1 MSFEF
6 INTDSRAIIKVIG
19 VGGGGGNAINTMAG
33 QGIQGVEFIAV
44 NTDIQALENSKADI
58 RLQLGPKLAKGLGA
72 GANPDRGREAAEES
86 IEEIRKVIGQCDM
99 AFVTC
104 GLGGG
109 TGTGAAPVVARAC
122 KELGALTVAVVT
134 KPFTFEGQS
143 RMKNATKGWEM
154 LKKHVDTIITI
165 PNDRLLS
172 MSGRGARFIESM
184 KMADD
189 ILVQAVKGI
198 TDTINL
204 PGYINP
210 DFADV
215 RAIMNEMGPALMG
228 AGLGYGDHR
237 GSDAVNM
244 AIASPLLQD
253 ISIDGARGVLVN
265 ISSREDLLS
274 MAEVTEITTVIHE
287 EAHDEANIILGVT
300 FDESLGDALRVTV
313 VATGINIENLDL
325 LPDKVTAMPRQRRES
340 GAGGAPVQTA
350 PAGRESLPQEVR
362 PNVIRKHNPFLDIG
376 LDEDKMDIPTFIRRN
391 EN

>member
-6 INTDSRAIIKVIG
+6 INSDSRAVIKVIG

-33 QGIQGVEFIAV
+33 QNIQGVEFIAV
-44 NTDIQALENSKADI
+44 NTDVQALENSKADI
-58 RLQLGPKLAKGLGA
+58 RLQLGPKSAKGLGA

-86 IEEIRKVIGQCDM
+86 MEEIRKVIGQCDM
-99 AFVTC
+99 VFVTC

-134 KPFTFEGQS
+134 KPFSFEGQA
-143 RMKNATKGWEM
+143 RTKNANKGWEM
-154 LKKHVDTIITI
+154 LKKHVDTIITV

-172 MSGRGARFIESM
+172 MSGRGVRFIDSM

-237 GSDAVNM
+237 GADAVNM

-274 MAEVTEITTVIHE
+274 MAEVTEITSIIHE
-287 EAHDEANIILGVT
+287 EAHDDANIILGVT
-300 FDESLGDALRVTV
+300 FDENLGEALRVTV
-313 VATGINIENLDL
+313 VATGINIEDLDS
-325 LPDKVTAMPRQRRES
+325 LPDKVTSLPRQRREGS
-340 GAGGAPVQTA
+340 APT
-350 PAGRESLPQEVR
+350 PSTTGKEPISSEGRQS
-362 PNVIRKHNPFLDIG
+362 VIRKRNPFLDVG
-376 LDEDKMDIPTFIRRN
+376 FDEDKLETPTFIRRN

>member
-6 INTDSRAIIKVIG
+6 INSDSRAVIKVIG

-33 QGIQGVEFIAV
+33 QNIQGVEFIAV
-44 NTDIQALENSKADI
+44 NTDVQALENSKADI
-58 RLQLGPKLAKGLGA
+58 RLQLGPKSAKGLGA

-86 IEEIRKVIGQCDM
+86 MDEIRKVIGQCDM
-99 AFVTC
+99 VFVTC

-134 KPFTFEGQS
+134 KPFSFEGQS
-143 RMKNATKGWEM
+143 RSKNANKGWEM
-154 LKKHVDTIITI
+154 LKKHVDTIITV

-172 MSGRGARFIESM
+172 MSGRGVRFIDSM
-184 KMADD
+184 KMADE

-237 GSDAVNM
+237 GADAVNM

-274 MAEVTEITTVIHE
+274 MVEVTEITSIINE
-287 EAHDEANIILGVT
+287 EAHDDANIILGVT
-300 FDESLGDALRVTV
+300 FDENLGEALRVTV
-313 VATGINIENLDL
+313 VATGINVEDLDS
-325 LPDKVTAMPRQRRES
+325 LPDKVTSLPRQRRE
-340 GAGGAPVQTA
+340 GALPPQPATGKEPVVQE
-350 PAGRESLPQEVR
+350 GRQ
-362 PNVIRKHNPFLDIG
+362 NVTRKRNPFLDVG
-376 LDEDKMDIPTFIRRN
+376 FDEEKLVTPTFIRRN

>member
-6 INTDSRAIIKVIG
+6 ADTDSRAVIKVIG
-19 VGGGGGNAINTMAG
+19 VGGGGGNAINTMEG
-33 QGIQGVEFIAV
+33 KNILGVEFIAA
-44 NTDIQALENSKADI
+44 NTDIQALENSKADV
-58 RLQLGPKLAKGLGA
+58 RLQLGPNLAKGLGA
-72 GANPDRGREAAEES
+72 GANPERGREAAEES
-86 IEEIRKVIGQCDM
+86 VEEIRKLIGKCDM
-99 AFVTC
+99 VFVTA

-109 TGTGAAPVVARAC
+109 TGTGAAPVVARIS

-134 KPFTFEGQS
+134 KPFTFEGRT
-143 RMKNATKGWEM
+143 RMKNANKGWEM

-172 MSGRGARFIESM
+172 LSGKGGRFIDGM

-215 RAIMNEMGPALMG
+215 KAIMNEMGAALMG
-228 AGLGYGDHR
+228 AGIGVGDNR
-237 GSDAVNM
+237 GSEAINM

-253 ISIDGARGVLVN
+253 ISIDGAKGVLVN

-274 MAEVTEITTVIHE
+274 MAEVTEVTSIIHE
-287 EAHDEANIILGVT
+287 EAHADANIILGVT
-300 FDESLGDALRVTV
+300 FDESLGEALRVTV
-313 VATGINIENLDL
+313 IATGINSEEDL
-325 LPDKVTAMPRQRRES
+325 PEKV
-340 GAGGAPVQTA
+340 APLTA
-350 PAGRESLPQEVR
+350 PRGKVAQTLPFNQKEKRVPTEPR
-362 PNVIRKHNPFLDIG
+362 ANSTKKQRNPFLDVG
-376 LDEDKMDIPTFIRRN
+376 LDEDKLDTPTFIRRN

>member
-6 INTDSRAIIKVIG
+6 ITSDSRAVIKVIG
-19 VGGGGGNAINTMAG
+19 VGGGGGNAINTMAD
-33 QGIQGVEFIAV
+33 QGISGVEFIAV
-44 NTDIQALENSKADI
+44 NTDVQALENSKADI
-58 RLQLGPKLAKGLGA
+58 RLQLGPKSAKGLGA
-72 GANPDRGREAAEES
+72 GANPERGREAAEES
-86 IEEIRKVIGQCDM
+86 TEEIRQIIGQCDM
-99 AFVTC
+99 VFVTA

-109 TGTGAAPVVARAC
+109 TGTGAAPVVARIS

-134 KPFTFEGQS
+134 KPFTFEG
-143 RMKNATKGWEM
+143 RTRAKNALKGWEL
-154 LKKHVDTIITI
+154 LKKHVDTIITV
-165 PNDRLLS
+165 PNDRLLTLA
-172 MSGRGARFIESM
+172 GRGVRFIDSM

-215 RAIMNEMGPALMG
+215 KAIMNEMGPALMG

-237 GSDAVNM
+237 GAEAVNM

-265 ISSREDLLS
+265 ISSREDMLS
-274 MAEVTEITTVIHE
+274 MAEVTEITGIIHE
-287 EAHDEANIILGVT
+287 EAHEEANIILGVT
-300 FDESLGDALRVTV
+300 FDESLGEALRVTV
-313 VATGINIENLDL
+313 IATGINGETELDS
-325 LPDKVTAMPRQRRES
+325 LPEKVSALPRTRRVPPPTLPFHQRES
-340 GAGGAPVQTA
+340 GSSVP
-350 PAGRESLPQEVR
+350 R
-362 PNVIRKHNPFLDIG
+362 PSARKRNPFLDVG
-376 LDEDKMDIPTFIRRN
+376 FDEEKLETPTFIRRN

>member
-19 VGGGGGNAINTMAG
+19 VGGGGGNAINTMAEHN
-33 QGIQGVEFIAV
+33 IQGVEFIAM

-99 AFVTC
+99 VFVTC
-104 GLGGG
+104 GMGGG

-134 KPFTFEGQS
+134 KPFTFEGQN

-215 RAIMNEMGPALMG
+215 KAIMNEMGPALMG
-228 AGLGYGDHR
+228 AGIGYGDHR
-237 GSDAVNM
+237 GADAVNM

-300 FDESLGDALRVTV
+300 FDETLGDALRVTV

-325 LPDKVTAMPRQRRES
+325 LPDKVTAMPRQRREAVTPTPIAVGHS
-340 GAGGAPVQTA
+340 VP
-350 PAGRESLPQEVR
+350 PEGRA
-362 PNVIRKHNPFLDIG
+362 NVIRKRNPFLDVG
-376 LDEDKMDIPTFIRRN
+376 LDEDKLETPTFIRRN

>member
-6 INTDSRAIIKVIG
+6 INSDSRAVIKVIG

-33 QGIQGVEFIAV
+33 QNIQGVEFIAV
-44 NTDIQALENSKADI
+44 NTDVQALENSKADI
-58 RLQLGPKLAKGLGA
+58 RLQLGPKSAKGLGA

-86 IEEIRKVIGQCDM
+86 MEEIRKVIGQCDM
-99 AFVTC
+99 VFVTC

-134 KPFTFEGQS
+134 KPFSFEGQA
-143 RMKNATKGWEM
+143 RTKNANKGWEM
-154 LKKHVDTIITI
+154 LKKHVDTIITV

-172 MSGRGARFIESM
+172 MSGRGVRFIDSM

-237 GSDAVNM
+237 GADAVNM

-274 MAEVTEITTVIHE
+274 MAEVTEITSIIHE
-287 EAHDEANIILGVT
+287 EAHDDANIILGVT
-300 FDESLGDALRVTV
+300 FDENLGEALRVTV
-313 VATGINIENLDL
+313 VATGINIEDLDS
-325 LPDKVTAMPRQRRES
+325 LPDKVTSMPRQRRD
-340 GAGGAPVQTA
+340 G
-350 PAGRESLPQEVR
+350 SLPAQSAASKEPLSPEGR
-362 PNVIRKHNPFLDIG
+362 QNVIRKRNPFLDVG
-376 LDEDKMDIPTFIRRN
+376 FDEDKLDTPTFIRRN

>member
-6 INTDSRAIIKVIG
+6 INSDSRAIIKVIG

-33 QGIQGVEFIAV
+33 QNIRGVEFIAL

-143 RMKNATKGWEM
+143 RMKNAVKGWEM

-237 GSDAVNM
+237 GADAVNM

-265 ISSREDLLS
+265 ISSREDLLAMS
-274 MAEVTEITTVIHE
+274 EVTEITTVIHE
-287 EAHDEANIILGVT
+287 EAHPEANIILGVT
-300 FDESLGDALRVTV
+300 FDETLGDALRVTV
-313 VATGINIENLDL
+313 VATGINIENLDS
-325 LPDKVTAMPRQRRES
+325 LPAKVTPLPGQRREVS
-340 GAGGAPVQTA
+340 APVQPTVA
-350 PAGRESLPQEVR
+350 VRESLPQEGR
-362 PNVIRKHNPFLDIG
+362 NNVLRKRNPFLDVG
-376 LDEDKMDIPTFIRRN
+376 LDEDKLDTPTFIRRN

>member
-6 INTDSRAIIKVIG
+6 INSDSRAVIKVIG

-33 QGIQGVEFIAV
+33 QNIQGVEFIAV
-44 NTDIQALENSKADI
+44 NTDVQALENSKADI
-58 RLQLGPKLAKGLGA
+58 RLQLGPKSAKGLGA

-86 IEEIRKVIGQCDM
+86 MEEIRKVIGQCDM
-99 AFVTC
+99 VFVTC

-134 KPFTFEGQS
+134 KPFSFEGQA
-143 RMKNATKGWEM
+143 RTKNANKGWEM
-154 LKKHVDTIITI
+154 LKKHVDTIITV

-172 MSGRGARFIESM
+172 MSGRGVRFIDSM

-237 GSDAVNM
+237 GADAVNM

-274 MAEVTEITTVIHE
+274 MAEVTEITSIIHE
-287 EAHDEANIILGVT
+287 EAHDDANIILGVT
-300 FDESLGDALRVTV
+300 FDENLGEALRVTV
-313 VATGINIENLDL
+313 VATGINIEDLDS
-325 LPDKVTAMPRQRRES
+325 LPDKVT
-340 GAGGAPVQTA
+340 
-350 PAGRESLPQEVR
+350 SLPR
-362 PNVIRKHNPFLDIG
+362 PRRDGSVPTQAAAGKEPTAAEGRQNVIRKRNPFLDVG
-376 LDEDKMDIPTFIRRN
+376 FDEDKLETPTFIRRN

>member
-6 INTDSRAIIKVIG
+6 INSDSRAIIKVIG

-33 QGIQGVEFIAV
+33 QNIQGVEFIAV

-86 IEEIRKVIGQCDM
+86 LEEIRKVIGQCDM

-143 RMKNATKGWEM
+143 RMKNANKGWEM

-237 GSDAVNM
+237 GTDAVNM

-313 VATGINIENLDL
+313 VATGINIEDLDS
-325 LPDKVTAMPRQRRES
+325 LPDKVTALPRQRRE
-340 GAGGAPVQTA
+340 AAATPIQPPV
-350 PAGRESLPQEVR
+350 GRESALPQEGR
-362 PNVIRKHNPFLDIG
+362 QNVIRTRNPFLDVG
-376 LDEDKMDIPTFIRRN
+376 FDEDKLETPTFIRRN

>member
-6 INTDSRAIIKVIG
+6 INSDSRAIIKVIG

-33 QGIQGVEFIAV
+33 QNIQGVEFIAV
-44 NTDIQALENSKADI
+44 NTDVQALENSKADI
-58 RLQLGPKLAKGLGA
+58 RLQLGPKSAKGLGA

-86 IEEIRKVIGQCDM
+86 MEEIRKVIGQCDM
-99 AFVTC
+99 VFVTC

-134 KPFTFEGQS
+134 KPFSFEGQA
-143 RMKNATKGWEM
+143 RTKNANKGWEM
-154 LKKHVDTIITI
+154 LKKHVDTIITV

-172 MSGRGARFIESM
+172 MSGRGVRFIDSM

-237 GSDAVNM
+237 GADAVNM

-274 MAEVTEITTVIHE
+274 MAEVTEITSIIHE

-300 FDESLGDALRVTV
+300 FDENLGEALRVTV
-313 VATGINIENLDL
+313 VATGINIEDLDS
-325 LPDKVTAMPRQRRES
+325 LPDKVTSLPRQRREGS
-340 GAGGAPVQTA
+340 APTQSATGKE
-350 PAGRESLPQEVR
+350 PTSSEGRQA
-362 PNVIRKHNPFLDIG
+362 VIRKRNPFLDVG
-376 LDEDKMDIPTFIRRN
+376 FDEDKLETPTFIRRN

>member
-6 INTDSRAIIKVIG
+6 INSDSRAVIKVIG

-33 QGIQGVEFIAV
+33 QNIQGVEFIAV
-44 NTDIQALENSKADI
+44 NTDVQALENSKADI
-58 RLQLGPKLAKGLGA
+58 RLQLGPKSAKGLGA

-86 IEEIRKVIGQCDM
+86 MEEIRKVIGQCDM
-99 AFVTC
+99 VFVTC

-134 KPFTFEGQS
+134 KPFSFEGQA
-143 RMKNATKGWEM
+143 RTKNANKGWEM
-154 LKKHVDTIITI
+154 LKKHVDTIITV

-172 MSGRGARFIESM
+172 MSGRGVRFIDSM

-237 GSDAVNM
+237 GADAVNM

-274 MAEVTEITTVIHE
+274 MAEVTEITSIIHE
-287 EAHDEANIILGVT
+287 EAHDDANIILGVT
-300 FDESLGDALRVTV
+300 FDENLGEALRVTV
-313 VATGINIENLDL
+313 VATGINIEDLDS
-325 LPDKVTAMPRQRRES
+325 LPDKVTSMPRQRRD
-340 GAGGAPVQTA
+340 G
-350 PAGRESLPQEVR
+350 SLPAQSAAVKETLSQDGR
-362 PNVIRKHNPFLDIG
+362 QNVIRKRNPFLDVG
-376 LDEDKMDIPTFIRRN
+376 FDEDKLDTPTFIRRN

>member
-6 INTDSRAIIKVIG
+6 INADSRAVIKVIG

-33 QGIQGVEFIAV
+33 QHIQGVEFIAV
-44 NTDIQALENSKADI
+44 NTDVQALENSKADI
-58 RLQLGPKLAKGLGA
+58 RLQLGPKSAKGLGA

-86 IEEIRKVIGQCDM
+86 IDEIRKVIGQCDM
-99 AFVTC
+99 VFVTA

-134 KPFTFEGQS
+134 KPFSFEGQARS
-143 RMKNATKGWEM
+143 RNAIKGWEL
-154 LKKHVDTIITI
+154 LKKHVDTIITV

-172 MSGRGARFIESM
+172 MSGRGVRFIDSM

-237 GSDAVNM
+237 GADAVNM

-274 MAEVTEITTVIHE
+274 MAEVTEITSIIHE
-287 EAHDEANIILGVT
+287 EAHDDANIILGVT
-300 FDESLGDALRVTV
+300 FDENLGEALRVTV
-313 VATGINIENLDL
+313 VATGINLEDLDS
-325 LPDKVTAMPRQRRES
+325 LPDKVTSLPRQRRES
-340 GAGGAPVQTA
+340 AVQPQAAPGKE
-350 PAGRESLPQEVR
+350 PAGQEGR
-362 PNVIRKHNPFLDIG
+362 QNVARKRNPFLDLG
-376 LDEDKMDIPTFIRRN
+376 FDEDKLDTPTFIRRN

>member
-6 INTDSRAIIKVIG
+6 INSDSRAVIKVIG

-33 QGIQGVEFIAV
+33 QNIQGVEFIAV
-44 NTDIQALENSKADI
+44 NTDVQALENSKADI
-58 RLQLGPKLAKGLGA
+58 RLQLGPKSAKGLGA

-86 IEEIRKVIGQCDM
+86 MEEIRKVIGQCDM
-99 AFVTC
+99 VFVTC

-134 KPFTFEGQS
+134 KPFSFEGQA
-143 RMKNATKGWEM
+143 RTKNANKGWEM
-154 LKKHVDTIITI
+154 LKKHVDTIITV

-172 MSGRGARFIESM
+172 MSGRGVRFIDSM

-237 GSDAVNM
+237 GADAVNM

-274 MAEVTEITTVIHE
+274 MAEVTEITSIIHE
-287 EAHDEANIILGVT
+287 EAHDDANIILGVT
-300 FDESLGDALRVTV
+300 FDENLGEALRVTV
-313 VATGINIENLDL
+313 VATGINIEDLDS
-325 LPDKVTAMPRQRRES
+325 LPDKVTSMPRQRREGS
-340 GAGGAPVQTA
+340 ITPPAAAGKEPLLQE
-350 PAGRESLPQEVR
+350 GRQ
-362 PNVIRKHNPFLDIG
+362 NVIRSKRNPFLDVG
-376 LDEDKMDIPTFIRRN
+376 FDEDKLDTPTFIRRN

>member
-6 INTDSRAIIKVIG
+6 INSDSRAVIKVIG

-33 QGIQGVEFIAV
+33 QNIQGVEFIAV
-44 NTDIQALENSKADI
+44 NTDVQALENSKADI
-58 RLQLGPKLAKGLGA
+58 RLQLGPKSAKGLGA

-86 IEEIRKVIGQCDM
+86 MEEIRKVIGQCDM
-99 AFVTC
+99 VFVTC

-134 KPFTFEGQS
+134 KPFSFEGQA
-143 RMKNATKGWEM
+143 RTKNANKGWEM
-154 LKKHVDTIITI
+154 LKKHVDTIITV

-172 MSGRGARFIESM
+172 MSGRGVRFIDSM

-237 GSDAVNM
+237 GADAVNM

-274 MAEVTEITTVIHE
+274 MAEVTEITSIIHE
-287 EAHDEANIILGVT
+287 EAHDDANIILGVT
-300 FDESLGDALRVTV
+300 FDENLGEALRVTV
-313 VATGINIENLDL
+313 VATGINIEDLDS
-325 LPDKVTAMPRQRRES
+325 LPDKVTSLPRARRD
-340 GAGGAPVQTA
+340 G
-350 PAGRESLPQEVR
+350 SLPQQTAAAKEPLSVEGR
-362 PNVIRKHNPFLDIG
+362 QNVIRKRNPFLDVG
-376 LDEDKMDIPTFIRRN
+376 FDEDKLDTPTFIRRN

>member
-19 VGGGGGNAINTMAG
+19 VGGGGGNAINTMAEHN
-33 QGIQGVEFIAV
+33 IQGVEFIAM

-99 AFVTC
+99 VFVTC
-104 GLGGG
+104 GMGGG

-134 KPFTFEGQS
+134 KPFTFEGQN

-215 RAIMNEMGPALMG
+215 KAIMNEMGPALMG
-228 AGLGYGDHR
+228 AGIGYGDHR
-237 GSDAVNM
+237 GADAVNM

-300 FDESLGDALRVTV
+300 FDETLGDALRVTV

-325 LPDKVTAMPRQRRES
+325 LPDKVTSLPRQRRE
-340 GAGGAPVQTA
+340 AVTPTPTA
-350 PAGRESLPQEVR
+350 VGHAVPPEGRA
-362 PNVIRKHNPFLDIG
+362 NVIRKRNPFLDVG
-376 LDEDKMDIPTFIRRN
+376 LDEDKLETPTFIRRN